1 MGHACLESA
10 AGDVVI
16 FDFGGNDHHVTLF
29 VKDNGNGLWSCH
41 GGNQGHQVTDSNFHK
56 SNMMGI
62 RRPIQAVQPGDVP
75 IVPSIPAAP
84 VASASQRFNAC
95 VKLVLQDEGG
105 DDSDP
110 RDPGGR
116 TSRGI
121 TQSDW
126 NDWLRTHPSLPSDV
140 FQAPQDQIVAIYHE
154 NYWNKLSCYNLP
166 AGVDYVVFDY
176 GVLSGIGRS
185 AKVLQG
191 FVGAAVDGE
200 IGPETIGATAN
211 ADLPTL
217 INQISDERIALMKQ
231 SPVWSVFGRGW
242 TARVE
247 RVRAASLAMASAA
260 AQPRPAAPKPAPV
273 PVPVPAPTP
282 APTPTAPLPMPAPI
296 PAPSQMT
303 PDQVVQIIMAILAAL
318 AAQQGNQ
325 PASNAPAVTNLLQIL
340 GASLGAQRP
349 GGGTQQPALSP
360 DAIQSLLATLA
371 KGIQQGAP
379 TTAAPTPTG
388 GGQTPAAPAPTT
400 TAPQAAAPAPTPT
413 PATTDG
419 SDQSVLSK
427 PSVQIGAAGLGIASL
442 MQAFGALAPPFSNL
456 FGHAPADTGT
466 LATNPTLGTLATII
480 PLIIGGVGATG
491 GWGSLAGIV
500 TSLIG
505 AFGNAAKKSQ

>member
-41 GGNQGHQVTDSNFHK
+41 GGNQGHQVTVSSFHK

-247 RVRAASLAMASAA
+247 RVRAASLAMTSAA
-260 AQPRPAAPKPAPV
+260 AQPRPAAPKPAPA
-273 PVPVPAPTP
+273 PVPAPTP
-282 APTPTAPLPMPAPI
+282 ASTPTAPLPMPAPI

-303 PDQVVQIIMAILAAL
+303 PDQVVQINYGHPRGPRRTAGKPARFQCPGGHESPPDPGRVARSTKAGWRHAATGAEPGCHSIPARDPRKGDTTGRTNHCCAYTDWRGTNTCGSGSDNNR
-318 AAQQGNQ
+318 AAGR
-325 PASNAPAVTNLLQIL
+325 SS
-340 GASLGAQRP
+340 GADPNSGDDGRLRPVRPEQAQRANRCCGSRNSLAHAGIRRARP
-349 GGGTQQPALSP
+349 AIQQPVW
-360 DAIQSLLATLA
+360 TC
-371 KGIQQGAP
+371 
-379 TTAAPTPTG
+379 TG
-388 GGQTPAAPAPTT
+388 
-400 TAPQAAAPAPTPT
+400 
-413 PATTDG
+413 
-419 SDQSVLSK
+419 
-427 PSVQIGAAGLGIASL
+427 
-442 MQAFGALAPPFSNL
+442 
-456 FGHAPADTGT
+456 
-466 LATNPTLGTLATII
+466 
-480 PLIIGGVGATG
+480 
-491 GWGSLAGIV
+491 
-500 TSLIG
+500 
-505 AFGNAAKKSQ
+505 